1 MKAMRGGNGKA
12 MVMRWRSGGHPV
24 EKRWSCNGKGESEG
38 ENLESGETVPEI
50 FFVTCQVENGYLTR
64 KK

>member
-1 MKAMRGGNGKA
+1 
-12 MVMRWRSGGHPV
+12 VVIQLRSGGHAV

>member
-1 MKAMRGGNGKA
+1 MGRQWSCGGEA
-12 MVMRWRSGGHPV
+12 V
-24 EKRWSCNGKGESEG
+24 CNGKGESEG